1 MVESVEGDYDGV
13 HVVTKE
19 DVGCLGGCD
28 GHCCGSVGNWVALE
42 CHKTSMGY
50 IFEFPCRP
58 MCNGHLKIQ
67 TRGRSIIAIIHPIQ
81 RNSKGPRRNIGR
93 RYHSDPIPRREDIT
107 VMRGSRASQRH
118 HLIIVLGIDDVD
130 GVARGD
136 G

>member
-1 MVESVEGDYDGV
+1 
-13 HVVTKE
+13 
-19 DVGCLGGCD
+19 
-28 GHCCGSVGNWVALE
+28 
-42 CHKTSMGY
+42 
-50 IFEFPCRP
+50 

-67 TRGRSIIAIIHPIQ
+67 TRGRSIIAIIHPI
-81 RNSKGPRRNIGR
+81 SVIVKAPAAILAVGITVT
-93 RYHSDPIPRREDIT
+93 PIPRREDIT